1 MKPSCP
7 RAICAMYSHKHFD
20 TTSSPNPF
28 YIDPPPHK
36 PTTTIRSSWY
46 KRQWKFARTECKRN
60 VVLSGDEAGFAAKV
74 LQHAAPGFWE
84 HTYVV
89 SYHDIAH
96 DGRLQHH
103 VSLHYMRATLFS
115 YCNSR
120 TGATYGKRLA
130 TCSAGICKNV
140 ARNGRSRELQEG
152 AARGNVGRNGQHLAP
167 AAVQSMCQCRAG
179 LGGRGAHPPTRVVVQ
194 SIRVSRR
201 EKTRASI

>member
-103 VSLHYMRATLFS
+103 VSLHYMRATLFLIATPGQAR
-115 YCNSR
+115 R
-120 TGATYGKRLA
+120 TGSVSLRAVQASAKMSQGTAVAGSCRKELLGAMLA
-130 TCSAGICKNV
+130 AMANIWPQRRCK
-140 ARNGRSRELQEG
+140 AC
-152 AARGNVGRNGQHLAP
+152 ANVGRD
-167 AAVQSMCQCRAG
+167 
-179 LGGRGAHPPTRVVVQ
+179 
-194 SIRVSRR
+194 
-201 EKTRASI
+201 